1 MLDSCLIVGLG
12 MIGGSYAMGLTRQG
26 CRVDAIDIDQPSIT
40 WALDHGII
48 NRGATHGDDWIASA
62 SIIILGLYPTAMVEW
77 VRAKRERFANGLIIT
92 DVSGVKAGI
101 VETVQ
106 ALLPEGVEFISCHP
120 MAGREVG
127 GVQNSDDG
135 IFRKA
140 NFIITPTAKNTD
152 KGLAFAYQ
160 LAEILAFNHVAQ
172 LSPLEHDRMIGFL
185 SQLTHAIAVSL
196 MNCNDNTH
204 LKDYTG
210 DSFRDLTRIARI
222 NEKLWSEL
230 FLLNRDVLIDEIDAF
245 QAELSRLRGTLV
257 NEDKQELTRLFIQST
272 QRRKVF
278 DK

>member
-1 MLDSCLIVGLG
+1 MHESCLIVGLG

-26 CRVDAIDIDQPSIT
+26 CRVGAIDIDKPSID
-40 WALDHGII
+40 WALDKGII
-48 NRGATHGDDWIASA
+48 SRGATDCDAWIAEA
-62 SIIILGLYPTAMVEW
+62 TTIILGLYPTAMVEW
-77 VRAKRERFANGLIIT
+77 VRVKRHLFAPGLIIS

-101 VETVQ
+101 VEAVQ

-127 GVQNSDDG
+127 GVRNSDDA
-135 IFRKA
+135 IFHKA
-140 NFIITPTAKNTD
+140 NFIITPTDKNTPR
-152 KGLAFAYQ
+152 GLAFAHQ
-160 LAEILAFNHVAQ
+160 LADMLAFNHVAE

-204 LKDYTG
+204 LKEYTG
-210 DSFRDLTRIARI
+210 DSFRDLIRIARI

-230 FLLNRDVLIDEIDAF
+230 FLLNKDVLIGEIDAF
-245 QAELSRLRGTLV
+245 QAELSRLKDTLV
-257 NEDKQELTRLFIQST
+257 NQDREELERLFIQST
-272 QRRKVF
+272 QRRRQF